1 MGYIVYGILAL
12 ILGLLWWQN
21 GNLQDELKEQHSINL
36 LVTKANERWQ
46 DEIEKLNL
54 EFSKGLESLS
64 ELKSKKE
71 IERVYVKE
79 VSNNTFSCIDA
90 VNAVYQRLW
99 ERENNRTAS
108 NAKSS
113 YTNEPISAKQD

>member
-21 GNLQDELKEQHSINL
+21 GSLQDELKEQHSINL
-36 LVTKANERWQ
+36 LVTKANEKWQ

-79 VSNNTFSCIDA
+79 VSNNTNSCIDA
-90 VNAVYQRLW
+90 VNAVYERLW
-99 ERENNRTAS
+99 ERENNRTDKD
-108 NAKSS
+108 AKSS
-113 YTNEPISAKQD
+113 YTNEPISAN

>member
-21 GNLQDELKEQHSINL
+21 GSLQDELKEQHTIN
-36 LVTKANERWQ
+36 KMAINANERWEA
-46 DEIEKLNL
+46 EISKLNS
-54 EFSKGLESLS
+54 EFAKGLETLS

-71 IERVYVKE
+71 VERVYVKE
-79 VSNNTFSCIDA
+79 VSNNTNSCIDA
-90 VNAVYQRLW
+90 INAVYERLW
-99 ERENNRTAS
+99 ERENNRTTS

-113 YTNEPISAKQD
+113 YTNEPISAK

>member
-1 MGYIVYGILAL
+1 MIWGYGIMGL
-12 ILGLLWWQN
+12 ILALLWWQN
-21 GNLQDELKEQHSINL
+21 GSLKEDIKEQNALNKIAIE
-36 LVTKANERWQ
+36 ANERWET
-46 DEIEKLNL
+46 EISKLNS
-54 EFSKGLESLS
+54 EFAKGLETLS

-71 IERVYVKE
+71 VERVYVKE
-79 VSNNTFSCIDA
+79 VSNNTNSCIDA

-99 ERENNRTAS
+99 ERENNRTTS

>member
-21 GNLQDELKEQHSINL
+21 GSLQDELKEQHTLNKIAIE
-36 LVTKANERWQ
+36 ANNKWEA
-46 DEIEKLNL
+46 EISKLNS
-54 EFSKGLESLS
+54 EFAKGLETLS

-79 VSNNTFSCIDA
+79 ISNNTFSCIDA
-90 VNAVYQRLW
+90 INGVYERLW
-99 ERENNRTAS
+99 ERDNNRT
-108 NAKSS
+108 NKDAKSS
-113 YTNEPISAKQD
+113 YTNEPISAK

>member
-21 GNLQDELKEQHSINL
+21 GSLQDELKEQHTIN
-36 LVTKANERWQ
+36 KMAINANERWEA
-46 DEIEKLNL
+46 EISKLNS
-54 EFSKGLESLS
+54 EFAKGLETLS

-71 IERVYVKE
+71 VERVYVKE
-79 VSNNTFSCIDA
+79 VSSNTNSCIDA
-90 VNAVYQRLW
+90 VNAVYERLW
-99 ERENNRTAS
+99 ERENNRTTS

-113 YTNEPISAKQD
+113 YPNEPISAN

>member
-21 GNLQDELKEQHSINL
+21 GSLQDELKEQHSINL

-79 VSNNTFSCIDA
+79 VSNNTNSCIDA
-90 VNAVYQRLW
+90 VNAVYERLW
-99 ERENNRTAS
+99 HQSGDNNTSAS
-108 NAKSS
+108 SSAKD
-113 YTNEPISAKQD
+113 TKAAISAK

>member
-21 GNLQDELKEQHSINL
+21 GSLQDELKEQHSINL
-36 LVTKANERWQ
+36 LVTKANEKWQ

-79 VSNNTFSCIDA
+79 ISNNTNSCIDA
-90 VNAVYQRLW
+90 VNAVYERLW
-99 ERENNRTAS
+99 ERENNRTTS

-113 YTNEPISAKQD
+113 YTNEPISAN

>member
-21 GNLQDELKEQHSINL
+21 GSLQDELKEQHSINL
-36 LVTKANERWQ
+36 LVTKANEKWQ

-79 VSNNTFSCIDA
+79 VSNNTNSCIDA
-90 VNAVYQRLW
+90 VNAVYERLW
-99 ERENNRTAS
+99 HQSGDNNTSAS
-108 NAKSS
+108 S
-113 YTNEPISAKQD
+113 SAKDTKAALHTK

>member
-1 MGYIVYGILAL
+1 MMGYIVYGILAL

-21 GNLQDELKEQHSINL
+21 GSLQDELKEQHSINL
-36 LVTKANERWQ
+36 LVTKANEKWQ

-79 VSNNTFSCIDA
+79 VSNNTNSCIDA
-90 VNAVYQRLW
+90 VNAVYERLW

-113 YTNEPISAKQD
+113 YTNEPISAN

>member
-1 MGYIVYGILAL
+1 MGYILYGFLGLMLAL
-12 ILGLLWWQN
+12 LWLQN
-21 GNLQDELKEQHSINL
+21 DTLQDELKEQHSINL
-36 LVTKANERWQ
+36 LATKANKKWQ

-79 VSNNTFSCIDA
+79 ISNNTNSCIDA
-90 VNAVYQRLW
+90 VNAVYERLW
-99 ERENNRTAS
+99 ERENNRTDKD
-108 NAKSS
+108 AKSS
-113 YTNEPISAKQD
+113 YTNEPISAN

>member
-36 LVTKANERWQ
+36 LATKANKKWQ

-79 VSNNTFSCIDA
+79 ISNNTNSCIDA
-90 VNAVYQRLW
+90 INAVYERLW
-99 ERENNRTAS
+99 ERDNIRATS
-108 NAKSS
+108 NAKGA
-113 YTNEPISAKQD
+113 YTNEPISAN

>member
-21 GNLQDELKEQHSINL
+21 GSLKDELKEQHSINL
-36 LVTKANERWQ
+36 LVTKANEKWQ

-71 IERVYVKE
+71 VERVYVKE
-79 VSNNTFSCIDA
+79 VSSNTNSCIDA
-90 VNAVYQRLW
+90 INGVYERLW
-99 ERENNRTAS
+99 HQRGDNNTSAS
-108 NAKSS
+108 SSAKD
-113 YTNEPISAKQD
+113 TKAAISAK

>member
-21 GNLQDELKEQHSINL
+21 GSLQDELKEQHTIN
-36 LVTKANERWQ
+36 KMAINANERWEA
-46 DEIEKLNL
+46 EISKLNS
-54 EFSKGLESLS
+54 EFAKGLETLS

-71 IERVYVKE
+71 VERVYVKE
-79 VSNNTFSCIDA
+79 VSSNTNSCIDA
-90 VNAVYQRLW
+90 VNAVYERLW
-99 ERENNRTAS
+99 ERENNRTTS

-113 YTNEPISAKQD
+113 YTNEPISAK

>member
-1 MGYIVYGILAL
+1 MGYILYGFLGLMLA
-12 ILGLLWWQN
+12 LLWWQN
-21 GNLQDELKEQHSINL
+21 DTLQDELKEQHSINL
-36 LVTKANERWQ
+36 LATKANKKWQ

-79 VSNNTFSCIDA
+79 VSNNTNSCIGA
-90 VNAVYQRLW
+90 INAVYERLQYQRGD
-99 ERENNRTAS
+99 NNTSAS
-108 NAKSS
+108 PSTKDTKAALHTK
-113 YTNEPISAKQD
+113 

>member
-21 GNLQDELKEQHSINL
+21 GSLQDELKEQHSINL

-54 EFSKGLESLS
+54 ECDPYPLDPPKAPLRGVPHFDFADEQSPSL
-64 ELKSKKE
+64 
-71 IERVYVKE
+71 R
-79 VSNNTFSCIDA
+79 
-90 VNAVYQRLW
+90 
-99 ERENNRTAS
+99 
-108 NAKSS
+108 
-113 YTNEPISAKQD
+113 

>member
-21 GNLQDELKEQHSINL
+21 GSLQDELKEQHSINL
-36 LVTKANERWQ
+36 LATKANEKWQ

-90 VNAVYQRLW
+90 VNAVYERLW
-99 ERENNRTAS
+99 HQSGDNNTSAS
-108 NAKSS
+108 SS
-113 YTNEPISAKQD
+113 TKDTKAAISAK

>member
-21 GNLQDELKEQHSINL
+21 GSLQDELKEQHSINL
-36 LVTKANERWQ
+36 LVTKANEKWQ

-71 IERVYVKE
+71 VERVYVKE
-79 VSNNTFSCIDA
+79 VSSNTNSCIDA
-90 VNAVYQRLW
+90 VNAVYERLW
-99 ERENNRTAS
+99 HQSGDNNTS
-108 NAKSS
+108 TSS
-113 YTNEPISAKQD
+113 SVKDTKAAISAK